1 MVPDFFNHRAR
12 TGGNHAGG
20 VLDDGVGPSIVRV
33 TGPRIA
39 HAAVPFDDQRQTP
52 RTREAREVLE
62 ASGLAPGATRS
73 EGAGTRLRAED
84 ADPFRL
90 CFERDLDRIH
100 HSRPFRRLAGKCQVF
115 IAPDDDHI
123 RTRMTHAIEVAQ
135 VAVSI
140 ARPLRLNVALVEA
153 AAIGHDCGHGPGGH
167 ASEGALSSFV
177 EGGYHHAVY
186 GADVVLAPL
195 NLCVETLDAIRNHS
209 WNRDTPATPEGEVV
223 AWADRIAYVCH
234 DFEDAVNAQVVRPDD
249 LPPAVREIIGT
260 DRRTQLHRLI
270 TSITHASADA
280 GFITMGAAEASAL
293 AAFRD
298 FNFERIYL
306 RPESADQAE
315 RVARVITS
323 LTAYFADH
331 PEQVEDG
338 MIRSADAD
346 AVATAV
352 RYVSGMTDRYLLR
365 VASQFLGWD
374 DSKLPTA
381 IV

>member
-1 MVPDFFNHRAR
+1 MISVQPPILGEFAVSE
-12 TGGNHAGG
+12 ASWCSS
-20 VLDDGVGPSIVRV
+20 PSI
-33 TGPRIA
+33 GSMLGSRIA
-39 HAAVPFDDQRQTP
+39 HDEVRFAAGGEAP
-52 RTREAREVLE
+52 RSRSEREDLE
-62 ASGLAPGATRS
+62 GASLAAHATRS
-73 EGAGTRLRAED
+73 AGAGTRADAEEP
-84 ADPFRL
+84 DPFRL

-123 RTRMTHAIEVAQ
+123 RTRLTHAIEVGQ

-140 ARPLRLNVALVEA
+140 ARPLRLNVSLVEA

-167 ASEGALSSFV
+167 ASEGALSPFV
-177 EGGYHHAVY
+177 DGGYHHAVY

-195 NLCVETLDAIRNHS
+195 NLCAETLDAIRNHS
-209 WNRDTPATPEGEVV
+209 WNRATPATPEGEVV

-234 DFEDAVNAQVVRPDD
+234 DFEDAVNAGVVSPDD
-249 LPPAVREIIGT
+249 LPSEVREIIGS
-260 DRRTQLHRLI
+260 DRRSQLHRLI

-280 GFITMGAAEASAL
+280 GIVIMGAAEASAL
-293 AAFRD
+293 EAFRQ

-323 LTAYFADH
+323 LTQYYSDH
-331 PEQVEDG
+331 PDQISDG
-338 MIRSADAD
+338 MIRDAD
-346 AVATAV
+346 TDPVATAV

-365 VASQFLGWD
+365 VASQLLGWD
-374 DSKLPTA
+374 ESKLPTA
-381 IV
+381 LI